1 MSAGTAEMAK
11 KQTEIELLGQKIN
24 DQLDRMEKNSV
35 RLTAIGN
42 KLIDE
47 SGMPK
52 EGQPPQPSPYSPG
65 IISGFNSLLDR
76 LSELNRQH
84 DAQISKLEDLI

>member
-1 MSAGTAEMAK
+1 MTTGTPDMAK
-11 KQTEIELLGQKIN
+11 KQTEIELLGQKIS

-47 SGMPK
+47 SGMIK

-65 IISGFNSLLDR
+65 VISGLNSLLDR
-76 LSELNRQH
+76 MSELNRQH
-84 DAQISKLEDLI
+84 DTQLSKLENII

>member
-1 MSAGTAEMAK
+1 MTIFQFIKEFD
-11 KQTEIELLGQKIN
+11 TEEKCRNYIEKIRWP
-24 DQLDRMEKNSV
+24 D
-35 RLTAIGN
+35 
-42 KLIDE
+42 
-47 SGMPK
+47 
-52 EGQPPQPSPYSPG
+52 G